1 MAGQPARGNL
11 EFVARTEAGQQVH
24 EPPVPA
30 TGASPPRTHTCV
42 FGSRVLEM
50 AGFTVMTA
58 ADGRTAVQIF
68 GTHANEIKAVLLDM
82 TMPHMSGEEVFRE
95 MRTIQPGVKVI
106 LSSGYNEQETISQ
119 FQGKGLA
126 GFIREAALQVEASR
140 ALKIHELPDLFEPTS
155 HSMRGQ

>member
-1 MAGQPARGNL
+1 
-11 EFVARTEAGQQVH
+11 
-24 EPPVPA
+24 
-30 TGASPPRTHTCV
+30 
-42 FGSRVLEM
+42 M